1 MIHIQIFKKIT
12 YILISLSILYIILGL
27 SKEFT
32 YGEINYGER
41 LTNKMNFYIIPMGD
55 IDKGLLNT
63 IKNSLKV
70 KFNAECI
77 VLGSIIVPE
86 SAYDKE
92 RQQFLC
98 SSIIEELK
106 SHIEDRD
113 MYSTRVLGV
122 VDVDIYAPQL
132 NYIFGQADVGNG
144 ICVISLARLNEE
156 FYGREADEE
165 LLKKRAIKEAMH
177 EIGHTYGM
185 GHCFDARCVM
195 FFSNTLADTDY
206 KEADFCP
213 KHKKIL
219 KEYR

>member
-1 MIHIQIFKKIT
+1 MMCIQIFKKIAIFLFT
-12 YILISLSILYIILGL
+12 LLVFSVILGI

-32 YGEINYGER
+32 YGEISNGER
-41 LTNKMNFYIIPMGD
+41 LTNKMSFYIIPMGD
-55 IDKGLLNT
+55 IDEGLFNT
-63 IKNSLKV
+63 IKNSLKA
-70 KFNAECI
+70 KFDAGCI
-77 VLGSIIVPE
+77 VLESIIVPE
-86 SAYDKE
+86 SAYDRE

-106 SHIEDRD
+106 SCTPDRD
-113 MYSTRVLGV
+113 IYSTRVLGI

-132 NYIFGQADVGNG
+132 NYIFGQADVRNG
-144 ICVISLARLNEE
+144 ICVISLARLKEE
-156 FYGREADEE
+156 FHGREANEE

-213 KHKKIL
+213 KHRKIL
-219 KEYR
+219 KEYQ